1 VRRNRERGGEEDV
14 PLKANRKDPAMTWT
28 GVILAAGFSTRFR
41 SERPKVIHPLA
52 GRPMIRYS
60 IEALRAAGSP
70 HPPVVVIGPAAD
82 LVREAA
88 GPGVRFVL
96 QPVPRG
102 TGDAV
107 RWAEPLLR
115 EEASDLLITYADL
128 PLVRPETY
136 RRLMEAHRAQG
147 ATLTLL
153 TARLPDPTG
162 YGRVVRD
169 EAGRVVRVVEQAE
182 ASPEEQHLSEI
193 NVGVYAVRAAW
204 LWPAL
209 ARLQPSPVKGE
220 LYLTDLV
227 ALATADGEP
236 VEAVLLEDL
245 EEALG
250 VNTRVQLAEAERIL
264 RRRINTR
271 WMLEGVTLIDPER
284 VYIGMDAV
292 IGPDTVIYPDTY
304 IEGETRI
311 GRRCRIG
318 PNTIL
323 RDAVIGDDCVVE
335 ASVVEGA
342 VLADRVH
349 VGPFA
354 HLRPGTRLAEEVRV
368 GNFAE
373 IKNSVV
379 GPRTRMHH
387 FGYLGDAT
395 VGADV
400 NIGAGTV
407 TCNYDG
413 VRKHPTVIEDGA
425 FIGSDTMLVAPVRV
439 GRGAKTGA
447 GSVVTRDVP
456 PETLVYGV
464 PARPRPASGSE

>member
-1 VRRNRERGGEEDV
+1 
-14 PLKANRKDPAMTWT
+14 MTWT
-28 GVILAAGFSTRFR
+28 AVILAAGLSTRFK
-41 SERPKVIHPLA
+41 SERPKVVHPLA
-52 GRPMIRYS
+52 GRPMIQHVLKS
-60 IEALRAAGSP
+60 LRAAGCP
-70 HPPVVVIGPAAD
+70 HPPVVVIGLNASA
-82 LVREAA
+82 VREAA
-88 GPGVRFVL
+88 GPDVRFAV
-96 QPVPRG
+96 QPEPRG

-107 RWAEPLLR
+107 RWAEPILR
-115 EEASDLLITYADL
+115 GEVPHILITYADL
-128 PLVRPETY
+128 PLVRPETF
-136 RRLMEAHRAQG
+136 RRLIETHQATG
-147 ATLTLL
+147 ATLTFL
-153 TARLPDPTG
+153 TVHRADPAG

-169 EAGRVVRVVEQAE
+169 PAGRALRIVEEAE
-182 ASPEEQHLSEI
+182 ANPEEREISEI
-193 NVGVYAVRAAW
+193 NVGVYVVREPW
-204 LWPAL
+204 LWVAL
-209 ARLQPSPVKGE
+209 SRLQPSPAKGE
-220 LYLTDLV
+220 IYLTDLV
-227 ALATADGEP
+227 ALAAAEGARIETVA
-236 VEAVLLEDL
+236 LEDP

-250 VNTRVQLAEAERIL
+250 INTRVQLAEAERIL

-271 WMLEGVTLIDPER
+271 WMLEGVTLLDPER
-284 VYIGMDAV
+284 VYIGAEV
-292 IGPDTVIYPDTY
+292 SIGPDTVIYPDTY

-323 RDAVIGDDCVVE
+323 RDAVVGDECVVE

-354 HLRPGTRLAEEVRV
+354 RLRPGTRLAEDVHV

-373 IKNSVV
+373 IKNSAV

-407 TCNYDG
+407 TCNFDG
-413 VRKHPTVIEDGA
+413 VRKHPTIIEDEA

-439 GRGAKTGA
+439 GRRAKTGA

-464 PARPRPASGSE
+464 PARPRSPSQDVGDASGAD

>member
-1 VRRNRERGGEEDV
+1 
-14 PLKANRKDPAMTWT
+14 MSWT
-28 GVILAAGFSTRFR
+28 AIVLAAGGSTRFK
-41 SERPKVIHPLA
+41 SERSKVLHLLA
-52 GRPMIRYS
+52 GRPMIRHVL
-60 IEALRAAGSP
+60 EALEAAGCP
-70 HPPVVVIGPAAD
+70 HPPVIVIGPAA
-82 LVREAA
+82 AA
-88 GPGVRFVL
+88 VPEVVGPGPRFAI
-96 QPVPRG
+96 QPEPRG

-115 EEASDLLITYADL
+115 GEASQVLITYADL

-136 RRLMEAHRAQG
+136 RRLIEAHQARG

-153 TARLPDPTG
+153 TACMADPTG

-169 EAGRVVRVVEQAE
+169 ATGKVQRIVEEAEAGPTERGINEV
-182 ASPEEQHLSEI
+182 
-193 NVGVYAVRAAW
+193 NVGVYVVEASW

-209 ARLQPSPVKGE
+209 RRLGPSPVKGE
-220 LYLTDLV
+220 IYLTDLV
-227 ALATADGEP
+227 ALAAADGRP
-236 VEAVLLEDL
+236 VEAVPLADP

-250 VNTRVQLAEAERIL
+250 INTRVQLAEAERIL
-264 RRRINTR
+264 RRRINTH
-271 WMLEGVTLIDPER
+271 WMLEGVTLLDPER
-284 VYIGMDAV
+284 VYIGADV
-292 IGPDTVIYPDTY
+292 IIGPDTVIYPDTY
-304 IEGETRI
+304 LEGKTRI

-318 PNTIL
+318 PNATVRDSTI
-323 RDAVIGDDCVVE
+323 GEDCVIE

-342 VLADRVH
+342 VLANRVH

-354 HLRPGTRLAEEVRV
+354 HLRPGTRLAEDVHV

-373 IKNSVV
+373 IKNSTV

-413 VRKHPTVIEDGA
+413 VRKHPTIIEDEA

-439 GRGAKTGA
+439 GRRAKTGA

-464 PARPRPASGSE
+464 PARPRPGV

>member
-1 VRRNRERGGEEDV
+1 
-14 PLKANRKDPAMTWT
+14 MTWT
-28 GVILAAGFSTRFR
+28 AIVLAAGLSTRFK
-41 SERPKVIHPLA
+41 SERPKVVHPLA
-52 GRPMIRYS
+52 GRPMIRHVL
-60 IEALRAAGSP
+60 EALEAAGCP
-70 HPPVVVIGPAAD
+70 IPPVVVIGPDAS
-82 LVREAA
+82 VVQEAA
-88 GPGVRFVL
+88 GPGARFVI
-96 QPVPRG
+96 QPEPRG
-102 TGDAV
+102 TGDAA
-107 RWAEPLLR
+107 RWAEPVLR
-115 EEASDLLITYADL
+115 GQVDHILITYGDL
-128 PLVRPETY
+128 PLVRPETF
-136 RRLMEAHRAQG
+136 RRLIETHQARG
-147 ATLTLL
+147 ATLTFL
-153 TARLPDPTG
+153 TAHRADPTG

-169 EAGRVVRVVEQAE
+169 PEGRALRIVEEAEAG
-182 ASPEEQHLSEI
+182 PEERRLPEI
-193 NVGVYAVRAAW
+193 NVGVYVIREPW

-209 ARLQPSPVKGE
+209 ARLQPSPAKGE
-220 LYLTDLV
+220 IYLTDLV
-227 ALATADGEP
+227 ALAAAEGMR
-236 VEAVLLEDL
+236 VETVALEDP

-250 VNTRVQLAEAERIL
+250 INTRVQLAEAERIL

-271 WMLEGVTLIDPER
+271 WMLEGVTLLDPDR
-284 VYIGMDAV
+284 VYIEAGV
-292 IGPDTVIYPDTY
+292 RIGPDTVIYPDTY
-304 IEGETRI
+304 LEGETRI

-323 RDAVIGDDCVVE
+323 RDAVLGDDCVVE

-342 VLADRVH
+342 VLADRVR

-354 HLRPGTRLAEEVRV
+354 HLRPGTRLAEAVHV

-373 IKNSVV
+373 IKNSVI

-413 VRKHPTVIEDGA
+413 VRKHPTIIEDEA

-439 GRGAKTGA
+439 GRKAKTGA
-447 GSVVTRDVP
+447 GAVVTRDVP

-464 PARPRPASGSE
+464 PARPRPSTPRDESLDP

>member
-1 VRRNRERGGEEDV
+1 
-14 PLKANRKDPAMTWT
+14 MTWT
-28 GVILAAGFSTRFR
+28 AVVLAAGLSTRFK
-41 SERPKVIHPLA
+41 SERPKVVHPLA
-52 GRPMIRYS
+52 GRPMLLHVLDALA
-60 IEALRAAGSP
+60 EAGCPR
-70 HPPVVVIGPAAD
+70 PPVVVVGPMGDA
-82 LVREAA
+82 VRAAA
-88 GPGVRFVL
+88 GSRARFAV
-96 QPVPRG
+96 QPEPRG

-115 EEASDLLITYADL
+115 GEAAAVLITYADL
-128 PLVRPETY
+128 PLVRPQTY
-136 RRLMEAHRAQG
+136 RRLVEAHEAAG

-153 TARLPDPTG
+153 IAHLPDPSG
-162 YGRVVRD
+162 YGRVIRD
-169 EAGRVVRVVEQAE
+169 PEGRVRGVVEEAE
-182 ASPEEQHLSEI
+182 ADPEARRRTEI
-193 NVGVYAVRAAW
+193 NVGVYVVRASW

-209 ARLQPSPVKGE
+209 ARLRPSPVKGE
-220 LYLTDLV
+220 AYLTDLV
-227 ALATADGEP
+227 AMAAAEGEP
-236 VEAVLLEDL
+236 VVAVPLEDA

-271 WMLEGVTLIDPER
+271 WMLEGVTLVDPER
-284 VYIGMDAV
+284 VYIAAGAV

-318 PNTIL
+318 PNAIL
-323 RDAVIGDDCVVE
+323 RDAHVGDDCVVE

-342 VLADRVH
+342 ILADRVH

-354 HLRPGTRLAEEVRV
+354 HLRPGARLGEDVHV

-373 IKNSVV
+373 IKNSTL

-413 VRKHPTVIEDGA
+413 VRKHPTIIEDGA

-439 GRGAKTGA
+439 GRRARTGA
-447 GSVVTRDVP
+447 GAVVTRDVP

-464 PARPRPASGSE
+464 PARPAPQSPPPPDRPDPA

>member
-1 VRRNRERGGEEDV
+1 
-14 PLKANRKDPAMTWT
+14 MTWT
-28 GVILAAGFSTRFR
+28 AIVLAAGLSTRFK
-41 SERPKVIHPLA
+41 SERPKVAHPIA
-52 GRPMIRYS
+52 GRPMIRHVL
-60 IEALRAAGSP
+60 EALRAAGCSI
-70 HPPVVVIGPAAD
+70 PPVVVIGPTAPAAQ
-82 LVREAA
+82 EAA
-88 GPGVRFVL
+88 GPDVQFAT
-96 QPVPRG
+96 QPEPRG
-102 TGDAV
+102 TGDAA
-107 RWAEPLLR
+107 RWARPILQGR
-115 EEASDLLITYADL
+115 VAHVLITYGDL
-128 PLVRPETY
+128 PLVRPETF
-136 RRLMEAHRAQG
+136 RRMIETHAARG

-153 TARLPDPTG
+153 TVHLADPTG
-162 YGRVVRD
+162 YGRIVRD
-169 EAGRVVRVVEQAE
+169 PEGRVLRIVEEAE
-182 ASPEEQHLSEI
+182 ARPEERRLSEV
-193 NVGVYAVRAAW
+193 NVGVYVVREPW

-209 ARLQPSPVKGE
+209 SRLQPSPVKGE
-220 LYLTDLV
+220 IYLTDLV
-227 ALATADGEP
+227 ALAAAEGAR
-236 VEAVLLEDL
+236 VETVLLEDP

-250 VNTRVQLAEAERIL
+250 INTRAHLAEAERIL
-264 RRRINTR
+264 RRRINLR
-271 WMLEGVTLIDPER
+271 WMLEGVTLVDPER
-284 VYIGMDAV
+284 VHIGMDV
-292 IGPDTVIYPDTY
+292 IIGPDTVIYPDTY
-304 IEGETRI
+304 LEGQTRI

-342 VLADRVH
+342 TLADRVH

-354 HLRPGTRLAEEVRV
+354 HLRPGTRLAEEVHV

-373 IKNSVV
+373 IKNSTI

-413 VRKHPTVIEDGA
+413 VHKHPTIIEDEA

-439 GRGAKTGA
+439 GRKAKTGA

-464 PARPRPASGSE
+464 PARPRSSS

>member
-1 VRRNRERGGEEDV
+1 
-14 PLKANRKDPAMTWT
+14 MTWT
-28 GVILAAGFSTRFR
+28 AIVLAAGLGTRFK
-41 SERPKVIHPLA
+41 SERPKVTHPLV
-52 GRPMIRYS
+52 GRPMIRHVL
-60 IEALRAAGSP
+60 EALRTAGCP
-70 HPPVVVIGPAAD
+70 LPPVVVIGPAASA
-82 LVREAA
+82 VQEAA
-88 GPGVRFVL
+88 GPNARFVI
-96 QPVPRG
+96 QPEPRG

-107 RWAEPLLR
+107 RWAEPVLR
-115 EEASDLLITYADL
+115 GQAAHILITYGDL
-128 PLVRPETY
+128 PLVRPETF
-136 RRLMEAHRAQG
+136 RRLIEAHEASG
-147 ATLTLL
+147 ATLTFL
-153 TARLPDPTG
+153 TAHWGDPTG

-169 EAGRVVRVVEQAE
+169 AGGRVLRIVEEAE
-182 ASPEEQHLSEI
+182 ATPEERRLSEI
-193 NVGVYAVRAAW
+193 NVGVYVAREPW

-209 ARLQPSPVKGE
+209 SRLSPSPIKGE
-220 LYLTDLV
+220 IYLTDLV
-227 ALATADGEP
+227 ALAAAEGEP
-236 VEAVLLEDL
+236 VGTVPLEDP

-250 VNTRVQLAEAERIL
+250 INTRVQLAEAERIL
-264 RRRINTR
+264 RRRINKR
-271 WMLEGVTLIDPER
+271 WMLEGVTLVDPDR
-284 VYIGMDAV
+284 IYIGADVV
-292 IGPDTVIYPDTY
+292 IGSDTVIYPDTY
-304 IEGETRI
+304 LEGETRI

-354 HLRPGTRLAEEVRV
+354 HLRPGTRLAEDVRV

-373 IKNSVV
+373 IKNSTV

-413 VRKHPTVIEDGA
+413 MRKHPTIIEDEA

-439 GRGAKTGA
+439 GRKAKTGA

-464 PARPRPASGSE
+464 PARPRSSS

>member
-1 VRRNRERGGEEDV
+1 MSW
-14 PLKANRKDPAMTWT
+14 AA
-28 GVILAAGFSTRFR
+28 VILAAGWSTRFK
-41 SERPKVIHPLA
+41 SERPKVVHPLA
-52 GRPMIRYS
+52 GRPMIRHVV
-60 IEALRAAGSP
+60 EALQAAGCP
-70 HPPVVVIGPAAD
+70 HPPVIVVGPATTAIQ
-82 LVREAA
+82 EAV
-88 GPGVRFVL
+88 GPEARWVV
-96 QPVPRG
+96 QPEPRG

-107 RWAEPLLR
+107 RWAEPVLR
-115 EEASDLLITYADL
+115 DEVSEVLITYADL

-136 RRLMEAHRAQG
+136 RRMVETHRARG

-153 TARLPDPTG
+153 TARRADPTG
-162 YGRVVRD
+162 YGRVVRGP
-169 EAGRVVRVVEQAE
+169 EGRVQRVVEEAE
-182 ASPEEQHLSEI
+182 ASPGERHLSEI
-193 NVGVYAVRAAW
+193 NVGVYVAHGPW

-209 ARLQPSPVKGE
+209 SRLQPSPVKGE
-220 LYLTDLV
+220 IYLTDLV
-227 ALATADGEP
+227 ALAAAEGLR
-236 VEAVLLEDL
+236 VEAVLLEDP

-271 WMLEGVTLIDPER
+271 WMLEGVTMLDPER
-284 VYIGMDAV
+284 VYIGADAI

-304 IEGETRI
+304 IEGGTRI

-318 PNTIL
+318 PNAIL

-342 VLADRVH
+342 VLAERVH

-354 HLRPGTRLAEEVRV
+354 HLRPGTRLAEEVRI

-373 IKNSVV
+373 VKNSVI

-387 FGYLGDAT
+387 FGYIGDAT

-413 VRKHPTVIEDGA
+413 VRKHPTIIEDEA

-439 GRGAKTGA
+439 GRKAKTGA

-464 PARPRPASGSE
+464 PARPAS